1 MKIYILIVIFQ
12 IINKVVKS
20 EVDEKCVIGNYCG
33 SIPCSTN
40 GFCNFGMVDFL
51 NNSFFYGKQPELS
64 CYCNI
69 GYSSYDIE
77 VLHLKESHIYCCYK
91 QRSHLTAFYL
101 ELFLGFGFGYFYIGN
116 TRFGLIKFF
125 SQLFFCFTCWC
136 TMYLACRKEHTII
149 INSNEINKKGNMED
163 NKKKNE
169 IKAIKEI
176 NEDDENLF
184 DEDENENKDDKNSD
198 NNEGQVQD
206 IDEQDNKILLS
217 ENLIKCPCSKFII
230 YSSAILFIGFYLIDL
245 FIMGFGLHKDKNGE
259 SLNLWN

>member
-1 MKIYILIVIFQ
+1 
-12 IINKVVKS
+12 
-20 EVDEKCVIGNYCG
+20 
-33 SIPCSTN
+33 
-40 GFCNFGMVDFL
+40 
-51 NNSFFYGKQPELS
+51 
-64 CYCNI
+64 
-69 GYSSYDIE
+69 
-77 VLHLKESHIYCCYK
+77 
-91 QRSHLTAFYL
+91 
-101 ELFLGFGFGYFYIGN
+101 
-116 TRFGLIKFF
+116 
-125 SQLFFCFTCWC
+125 
-136 TMYLACRKEHTII
+136 
-149 INSNEINKKGNMED
+149 MED

-184 DEDENENKDDKNSD
+184 DEDKNDNKDDKNSD
-198 NNEGQVQD
+198 NNEGQAQD